1 MFRATVLAFALLG
14 ITSVA
19 RADSITIFNTGVD
32 ASGSPLPDGTVGD
45 PHYTLVSEP
54 GGTSVLRVRTSTGGY
69 PIVPS
74 VWVDDAL
81 SAWIGPNND
90 VSVQGPIGTFRTGLN
105 VLGGRR
111 RMSPI
116 ERRQVGSL
124 G

>member
-1 MFRATVLAFALLG
+1 METASCQRVLK
-14 ITSVA
+14 VA
-19 RADSITIFNTGVD
+19 
-32 ASGSPLPDGTVGD
+32 
-45 PHYTLVSEP
+45 HYP
-54 GGTSVLRVRTSTGGY
+54 VLRVRTSTGGY